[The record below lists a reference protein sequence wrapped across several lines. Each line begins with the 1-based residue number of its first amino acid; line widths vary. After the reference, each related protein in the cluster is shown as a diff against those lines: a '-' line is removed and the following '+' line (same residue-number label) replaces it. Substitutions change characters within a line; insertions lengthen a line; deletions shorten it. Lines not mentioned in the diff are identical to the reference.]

1 MPPTGTESAR
11 WGKPQDRISEGP
23 EGVDANLTTLDEGS
37 SLSAPEPSSKALILT
52 ASAVT
57 LVGLGWAY
65 APSFVTLI
73 DRWWRDDNYS
83 HGFFVLPICALILWQ
98 RRGRFDVEMIA
109 PRWWGVLPLL
119 ALLATRAWLFERN
132 DQWFES
138 ASIPLAAAC
147 VVLALGGWRLL
158 AWTWPALAFSC
169 FMIPLP
175 SRFNTALAAPLQT
188 LATLGSVTLLQ
199 ATGLP
204 VIAEGNVIIVGGERL
219 EVARACNG
227 LSMLLSFATLI
238 TAMVVLVARPV
249 RERVALLLSI
259 VPVALLCNVLRI
271 GVTAWATH
279 LAGHTVE
286 SVHDWAGLAMMPVA
300 LALMWLEIRVLAWVF
315 VEVEVEPVGLVRP
328 TSMVSGQPT

>member
-1 MPPTGTESAR
+1 LEANVTTIDAGPSRPAQAPPTRAF
-11 WGKPQDRISEGP
+11 
-23 EGVDANLTTLDEGS
+23 
-37 SLSAPEPSSKALILT
+37 LIA
-52 ASAVT
+52 ASVVT
-57 LVGLGWAY
+57 IVGLGWAY
-65 APSFVTLI
+65 APSFATLL

-83 HGFFVLPICALILWQ
+83 HGFFVLPIAAIILWQ
-98 RRGRFDVEMIA
+98 RRGRLDDRAIA
-109 PRWWGVLPLL
+109 PSWWGLLPLVV
-119 ALLATRAWLFERN
+119 LLAARAWLFERN
-132 DQWFES
+132 DQWFEG
-138 ASIPLAAAC
+138 ASIPLAAVS

-158 AWTWPALAFSC
+158 AWSWPAIAFSC

-175 SRFNTALAAPLQT
+175 SRFNTLLAGPLQT

-227 LSMLLSFATLI
+227 LSMLLSFATLT

-259 VPVALLCNVLRI
+259 IPVALLCNILRI
-271 GVTAWATH
+271 AVTAWATH
-279 LAGHTVE
+279 LTGHAVE
-286 SVHDWAGLAMMPVA
+286 AVHDWAGLAMMPVA
-300 LALMWLEIRVLAWVF
+300 LALIWLEVRVLSWVF

-328 TSMVSGQPT
+328 SSAMNG